1 MMQRI
6 SLKHHIIRKL
16 DETGSTDPASAS
28 GQSRC
33 SRTQEST
40 PVAPPLPLY
49 TADFRLTRRSSGTVD
64 KLIATAAATNPL
76 SSSSV

>member
-1 MMQRI
+1 MQKI

-28 GQSRC
+28 GQSRS
-33 SRTQEST
+33 SRSREST
-40 PVAPPLPLY
+40 TVAPLPLY